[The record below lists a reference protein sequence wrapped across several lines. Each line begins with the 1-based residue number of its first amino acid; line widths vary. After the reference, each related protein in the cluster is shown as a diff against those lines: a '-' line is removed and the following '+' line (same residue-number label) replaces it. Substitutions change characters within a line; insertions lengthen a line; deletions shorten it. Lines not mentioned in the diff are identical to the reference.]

1 MSVLITGAAGFI
13 GSNLVRA
20 LRKRWP
26 ERRLV
31 SFDALTYAGNLEN
44 LGALRDDPLHHFV
57 RGDIRD
63 RDAVADVFERHQ
75 IRGVFHL
82 AAESHVD
89 RSIIDPLA
97 FVSTNVDGTAIL
109 LQEARRSW
117 KDERDVR
124 FLHVSTDE
132 VFGALG
138 AEGLFTE
145 STPYAPRSPYSA
157 SKAASDHLVRAWRST
172 YGFPAVI
179 TNCSNNYGPYQFPEK
194 LIPLV
199 ITRAIAGEQVPVYGR
214 GENVRDWLYVEDH
227 CAALATVFE
236 KGELGATY
244 CIGGDGEMTNLD
256 LVRRVLDEVD
266 RLTSRRIGTSQA
278 LIRFVE
284 DRPGHDFRYAM
295 DAGFLSRSLGW
306 RPEVG
311 IEEGL
316 RRTVKWYVDNTDW
329 WQRVRSGAYREF
341 EQMWYGARLSGE
353 RADAKEKG

>member
-1 MSVLITGAAGFI
+1 MTVLVTGAAGFI
-13 GSNLVRA
+13 GSNLVRH
-20 LRKRWP
+20 LRRIWP

-44 LGALRDDPLHHFV
+44 LAELRDDPHHVFV

-63 RDAVADVFERHQ
+63 RDAVADAFRRYEVRA
-75 IRGVFHL
+75 VFHL

-89 RSIIDPLA
+89 RSIVDPLA
-97 FVSTNVDGTAIL
+97 FVRTNVEGTAVL
-109 LQEARRSW
+109 LQEAHRAW
-117 KDERDVR
+117 KDVRDAR

-132 VFGALG
+132 VFGSLG
-138 AEGLFTE
+138 PEGYFSE

-172 YGFPAVI
+172 YGFPALI

-199 ITRAIAGEQVPVYGR
+199 ITRAFANEQVPVYGR
-214 GENVRDWLYVEDH
+214 GENVRDWLHVDDH
-227 CAALATVFE
+227 CAALSAVFVR
-236 KGELGATY
+236 GEPGSTY
-244 CIGGDGEMTNLD
+244 CIGGDGEITNLE
-256 LVRRVLDEVD
+256 LVQRLLDEVD
-266 RLTSRRIGTSQA
+266 RALGRAVGSSRS

-295 DAGFLSRSLGW
+295 DTKWIASSLGW
-306 RPEVG
+306 KPS
-311 IEEGL
+311 IDFSEGL
-316 RRTVKWYVDNTDW
+316 ARTVRWYIDHTDW

-341 EQMWYGARLSGE
+341 EQMWYGARLSGQSGS
-353 RADAKEKG
+353 RS